1 MLGLSDF
8 KDLIV
13 EIISI
18 ILSTELLD
26 SGTAALML
34 LSNSDST
41 RNLLSV
47 LSPKPLIFL
56 LSSSVIKGIK
66 G

>member
-47 LSPKPLIFL
+47 LSAKPLIF
-56 LSSSVIKGIK
+56 
-66 G
+66 